1 MLHLSGGGLT
11 LQLGYC
17 PLLAKALL
25 VFQLTKMFYG
35 SGFGLGSSVAT
46 NGNTCNRKW
55 KVDLLILTAV
65 RGPRLQHGAVCVMMA
80 NKSTEI
86 ARNLRRHRRL
96 LSGIQ
101 RLRFLHRCQC
111 QQISGEREIIR
122 LPAQSAEA
130 DSQPRQP
137 DGSSSNRYAAQS
149 INQSMQL
156 VNKQMQ

>member
-1 MLHLSGGGLT
+1 
-11 LQLGYC
+11 
-17 PLLAKALL
+17 
-25 VFQLTKMFYG
+25 
-35 SGFGLGSSVAT
+35 
-46 NGNTCNRKW
+46 
-55 KVDLLILTAV
+55 
-65 RGPRLQHGAVCVMMA
+65 MMA

-122 LPAQSAEA
+122 LAAQSAEA
-130 DSQPRQP
+130 DSQP
-137 DGSSSNRYAAQS
+137 DGGSSNRYAAQS